1 MFHKPMSRKRYLAVA
16 NFDKTQM
23 YKDRNPIWIK
33 LHCAILDDYEFC
45 EIADETKFHAVAL
58 MLLASRLN
66 NKFPDDEAWLRR
78 KINANSEIN
87 LKLLLEIGFLEVV
100 KCAVI
105 ACNPKQTK
113 DKSVKQPKKLRNAE
127 QNRTEENRKE
137 HNTTQ
142 QTEDENVVVVC
153 DFENS
158 SEDKA
163 ENQSSLLKNDF
174 TGNGH
179 LSEFGLNDCLRY
191 VERCQLEGQSITNP
205 KGLATTLYQTGKADA
220 FIRATLYPE
229 QQAEVDKRIFGEP
242 IQFSDEP
249 CRVCF
254 GAKMADAD
262 GRGFRACEHCRNERG
277 KSTGFEPKGE
287 MDDETAR

>member
-1 MFHKPMSRKRYLAVA
+1 
-16 NFDKTQM
+16 M

-66 NKFPDDEAWLRR
+66 NKFPDDETWLRR

-100 KCAVI
+100 KCAET

-113 DKSVKQPKKLRNAE
+113 GKSVKQQKKLRNAE

-142 QTEDENVVVVC
+142 RTEDENVVVVC

-158 SEDKA
+158 SKTKA
-163 ENQSSLLKNDF
+163 KEKTEEVYKNAS
-174 TGNGH
+174 GNGH

-205 KGLATTLYQTGKADA
+205 KGLATTLYQTGKSDA

-242 IQFSDEP
+242 IQFLDES

-254 GAKMADAD
+254 GAKMADA
-262 GRGFRACEHCRNERG
+262 GGKGFRACEHCRNERG

-287 MDDETAR
+287 SSDENPN